1 MARELAPG
9 RAEGRAKLM
18 GEMSTVDLVQ
28 EAEGESGQEATV
40 PSSERAI
47 EIQVEPWILIVR
59 EVILPIP
66 LRLCPS
72 VSHRR
77 SHTHRNNGLELCP

>member
-40 PSSERAI
+40 PSSER
-47 EIQVEPWILIVR
+47 QP
-59 EVILPIP
+59 
-66 LRLCPS
+66 
-72 VSHRR
+72 
-77 SHTHRNNGLELCP
+77 